1 MVISQSRVSTNAFS
15 NGQVAQH
22 RMAGNPETST
32 WGKNEMARIAWP
44 DFAGAEPEG
53 RRAVELAHR
62 LL

>member
-1 MVISQSRVSTNAFS
+1 
-15 NGQVAQH
+15 
-22 RMAGNPETST
+22 MAGNPETST